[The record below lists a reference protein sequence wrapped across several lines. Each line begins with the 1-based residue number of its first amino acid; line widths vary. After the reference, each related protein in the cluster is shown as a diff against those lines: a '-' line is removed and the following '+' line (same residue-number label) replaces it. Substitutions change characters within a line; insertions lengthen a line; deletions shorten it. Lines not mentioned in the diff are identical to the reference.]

1 MQLTAKN
8 SKARIVYMEDVSCSS
23 LACSHARPSEP
34 TTFFVCSV
42 PFFNFMGSSAHRLQL
57 FYPTMDVYFPM
68 ILPPGFTKIFF
79 SYLVPKF
86 CFTTMLWSKEGVGF
100 HSPLIGKEN
109 EAQRHL
115 LGRDTEGVQ
124 RAHWLLVQCS
134 FLMPHCLLSRE
145 ANCLEPEGTW
155 RDISSISQWGNK
167 DSEKWQHL
175 GDFPRP
181 SLSLPSFHLSHSEAS
196 IWAAS
201 MYIGCTLQEIWEMV
215 FELRTLTNN
224 PESSGSHI
232 TYWEQ
237 LKAT

>member
-1 MQLTAKN
+1 
-8 SKARIVYMEDVSCSS
+8 MEDVSCSS

-42 PFFNFMGSSAHRLQL
+42 LFFNFMGSSAHRLQL
-57 FYPTMDVYFPM
+57 FHFTMDIYFLM

-79 SYLVPKF
+79 FFHIWCPNSVSPQPSEVK
-86 CFTTMLWSKEGVGF
+86 KGVSF
-100 HSPLIGKEN
+100 HSPLIGKET

-115 LGRDTEGVQ
+115 IGRNATGVP
-124 RAHWLLVQCS
+124 RAHWLLIQCS

-145 ANCLEPEGTW
+145 ANCPEPEGTL
-155 RDISSISQWGNK
+155 REISFILQWSNK

-175 GDFPRP
+175 RDFPRP

-196 IWAAS
+196 IWATP
-201 MYIGCTLQEIWEMV
+201 MYIGYILQKIWEFV
-215 FELRTLTNN
+215 FELRTMANN
-224 PESSGSHI
+224 PEFRFTHNI
-232 TYWEQ
+232 